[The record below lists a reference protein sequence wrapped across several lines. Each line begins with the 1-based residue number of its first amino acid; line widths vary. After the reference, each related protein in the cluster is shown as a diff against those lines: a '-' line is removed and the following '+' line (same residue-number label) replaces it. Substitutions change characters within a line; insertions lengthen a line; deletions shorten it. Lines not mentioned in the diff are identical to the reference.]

1 MSIDIDFYELL
12 ECERTAD
19 DGTLKASYRRLAMQ
33 WHPDKNPGNAVAE
46 QRFKAISE
54 AYDCLKD
61 PQKRAAYDRYGK
73 AAFQQGGGGG
83 GAGAQGFGGFGDIFS
98 DIFEQFTG
106 RGRQPT
112 GRGQDLRYD
121 LEMTLEEAFNGK
133 EAALEIEVAV
143 GCDTCHGSGS
153 KAGSAAKTCGTC
165 RGQGQVAMRQ
175 GLFMVERTC
184 PTCHGAGQI
193 IADPCDT
200 CHGQGRVERQKS
212 LSVKIPAGVDEG
224 TRIRMAGE
232 GEAGMRG
239 GPTGDLYIFVHMK
252 PHAVFKRDGTTLF
265 AQAPVSVTTM
275 ALGGEIEVPVLDKT
289 VAAIKVPHGT
299 QTGKQ
304 FRVRGRGMPALNGAG
319 FGDLVVQL
327 DVETPVKL
335 TKRQR
340 ELLEEFQAIEAEQDG
355 KNNPASTG
363 FFGKLKDVWSEL
375 TD

>member
-1 MSIDIDFYELL
+1 
-12 ECERTAD
+12 
-19 DGTLKASYRRLAMQ
+19 
-33 WHPDKNPGNAVAE
+33 
-46 QRFKAISE
+46 
-54 AYDCLKD
+54 
-61 PQKRAAYDRYGK
+61 
-73 AAFQQGGGGG
+73 
-83 GAGAQGFGGFGDIFS
+83 
-98 DIFEQFTG
+98 
-106 RGRQPT
+106 
-112 GRGQDLRYD
+112 
-121 LEMTLEEAFNGK
+121 
-133 EAALEIEVAV
+133 
-143 GCDTCHGSGS
+143 
-153 KAGSAAKTCGTC
+153 
-165 RGQGQVAMRQ
+165 MRQ

-193 IADPCDT
+193 IADPCDV
-200 CHGQGRVERQKS
+200 CHGQGRVERQKT
-212 LSVKIPAGVDEG
+212 LSVKVPAGVDEG

-239 GPTGDLYIFVHMK
+239 GPSGDLYIFVHMR